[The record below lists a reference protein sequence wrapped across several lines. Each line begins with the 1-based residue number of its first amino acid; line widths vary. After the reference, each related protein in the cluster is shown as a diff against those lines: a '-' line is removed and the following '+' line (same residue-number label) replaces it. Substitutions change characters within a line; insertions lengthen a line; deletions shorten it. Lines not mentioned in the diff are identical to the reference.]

1 MLFKYP
7 ANLLAAFYALTHN
20 YAIAIALMGVVVIL
34 LLTPLTLKSTKGML
48 EMQRL
53 QPEMKRLQQQ
63 YRGDRQKLNEE
74 MMKLYQEHKV
84 NPLASCL
91 PLVAQLPVFF
101 IMFRVIR
108 GLTYIPAGASGFEPK
123 YVSHST
129 QLYKSLVGQNQML
142 AFGLDLAKT
151 PREAIADNLAQGLV
165 YALLIVILALLYWVQ
180 QRQIASRQMTPTMS
194 AGQAK
199 LMQYLPISFAVFQIF
214 LPTGLVIYYISQ
226 TILRI
231 GQQHYITKRFYHG
244 EESLG
249 KQAQEA
255 SARARELHK
264 GEKSGGAPAKGA
276 PVKGAPAKGAPAK
289 GTAAKGTAAAA
300 SNRPQPK
307 KNQGRPLPTKN
318 QKPAPTNQRSSGA
331 NSTQKSSGGNQKGSA
346 SQHNGSSSGG
356 QPSGSRHPKPTKK
369 K

>member
-7 ANLLAAFYALTHN
+7 AQLLAGFYALTHN

-91 PLVAQLPVFF
+91 PLLAQLPVFF

-108 GLTYIPAGASGFEPK
+108 GLTYIPAGGSGFQPK
-123 YVSHST
+123 YVSHDT
-129 QLYKSLVGQNQML
+129 QLYQSLVGKNQML
-142 AFGLDLAKT
+142 AFGLDLSKS
-151 PREAIADNLAQGLV
+151 PREAIVDNLAHGLI

-194 AGQAK
+194 PGQAK

-214 LPTGLVIYYISQ
+214 LPTGLVVYYISQ

-244 EESLG
+244 DESLG

-264 GEKSGGAPAKGA
+264 NDKSGGAPAKGTLAKGA
-276 PVKGAPAKGAPAK
+276 PVKGGPAKGAVP
-289 GTAAKGTAAAA
+289 
-300 SNRPQPK
+300 NRPEPK
-307 KNQGRPLPTKN
+307 KNQGRPLPAKN
-318 QKPAPTNQRSSGA
+318 QKPAPTNQKSSNQKTSSGPSQGPPKA
-331 NSTQKSSGGNQKGSA
+331 GGSNQKSSAPQR
-346 SQHNGSSSGG
+346 NGSSAGG
-356 QPSGSRHPKPTKK
+356 QQPASRHPKPTKK